1 MAILYDTIGGQYANA
16 RHPDSRIAR
25 AIMNALGNARTV
37 LNVGAGTGSY
47 EPSDRSV
54 VAVEPSW
61 VMAGQRAANA
71 APVILGKSE
80 YLPLS
85 DNSFD
90 AVLATLTVH
99 HWSDRE
105 RGLKEC
111 RRVARDRVVIF
122 TWDPGSDGF
131 WMMTEYFPEILELD
145 RRLFPS
151 MDLIEN
157 ALGPIEVS
165 ALPIAA
171 DCSDGFLGAYWQR
184 PEMYLLEKIRSGI
197 SSFRMISG
205 VKDGIARLQRDIESG
220 DWTSRHADLLRVA
233 ALDIGY
239 RLVVAKK

>member
-1 MAILYDTIGGQYANA
+1 MLYDTIGGAYANA
-16 RHPDSRIAR
+16 RHPDSRIER
-25 AIMNALGNARTV
+25 AILNVLGNARTV

-61 VMAGQRAANA
+61 VMAGQRAADA

-80 YLPLS
+80 DLPLP

-99 HWSDRE
+99 HWSDRQ

-122 TWDPGSDGF
+122 TWDPDSDGF
-131 WMMTEYFPEILELD
+131 WMITEYFPEILELD

-151 MDLIEN
+151 MALIEN

-184 PEMYLLEKIRSGI
+184 PEMYLREEIRSGMSSFQRI
-197 SSFRMISG
+197 SS
-205 VKDGIARLQRDIESG
+205 VKDGIARLQHDIESG
-220 DWTSRHADLLRVA
+220 DWKLRHSDLLREA